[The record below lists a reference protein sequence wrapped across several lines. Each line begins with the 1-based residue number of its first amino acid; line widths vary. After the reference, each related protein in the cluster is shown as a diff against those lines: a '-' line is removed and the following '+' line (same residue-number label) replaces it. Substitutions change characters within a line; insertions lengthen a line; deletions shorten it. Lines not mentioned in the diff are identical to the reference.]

1 MMIIVGVAMLCFVA
15 ADNSDW
21 EAYKL
26 NFDKTYS
33 DIAAESRALECYRQN
48 LKEIDE
54 LQSLNS
60 MAEFGENP
68 FTDQCYED
76 FLRERTN
83 GPVPDGVC
91 YKSPGPPPYSG
102 PVDKT
107 KATDW
112 RDKGYVNAVKDQKAC
127 GSCWAFSAI
136 ANMEAAWFRKT
147 GNLLQF
153 SEQELVSCD
162 TGGQDNGC
170 NGGGPDTAFG
180 WTIKNG
186 GIALESDY
194 PYTGKD
200 DKCNSAAA
208 KKHAGV
214 FSKFDFLDTQ
224 RGKNET
230 VLLAV
235 LQNEQPI
242 SIYLDATKAWHNYK
256 GGIVSSSA
264 CGASSGSVNHAVVI
278 VGYGVDG
285 GTAYWIVR
293 NSWASKW
300 GESGYIR
307 LAFGQNTCNLAT
319 CFAEYI
325 TAK

>member
-1 MMIIVGVAMLCFVA
+1 MMLIIGVAMLCFVA

-21 EAYKL
+21 KAYKSTF
-26 NFDKTYS
+26 NKIYPD
-33 DIAAESRALECYRQN
+33 AATESRALECYREN
-48 LKEIDE
+48 LKEIE
-54 LQSLNS
+54 ILQNQNS
-60 MAEFGENP
+60 QAQFGENP
-68 FTDQCYED
+68 YTDQCYED
-76 FLRERTN
+76 FLRERTM

-91 YKSPGPPPYSG
+91 YKSPGPPPYPG
-102 PVDKT
+102 PVDKS
-107 KATDW
+107 KPTDW
-112 RDKGYVNAVKDQKAC
+112 RDKGYVNAVKNQGAC
-127 GSCWAFSAI
+127 GSCWSFSAV

-147 GNLLQF
+147 GNLLTLA
-153 SEQELVSCD
+153 EQELVSCD
-162 TGGQDNGC
+162 VGGQDNGC

-180 WTIKNG
+180 WIIKNG
-186 GIALESDY
+186 GIATEADY

-208 KKHAGV
+208 KKHAAK

-230 VLLAV
+230 VLLAA

-256 GGIVSSSA
+256 GGIVTSSS
-264 CGASSGSVNHAVVI
+264 CGASSGSVNHAVAI
-278 VGYGVDG
+278 VGYGG
-285 GTAYWIVR
+285 SGNNAYWIVR
-293 NSWASKW
+293 NSWAASW

-319 CFAEYI
+319 CFASYI
-325 TAK
+325 TAA

>member
-1 MMIIVGVAMLCFVA
+1 MMFIIGAVLLRLVA

-21 EAYKL
+21 EAYKSIF
-26 NFDKTYS
+26 NKTYP
-33 DIAAESRALECYRQN
+33 DAAAESWALKCYRQN
-48 LKEIDE
+48 LKEIDR
-54 LQSLNS
+54 LQILNS
-60 MAEFGENP
+60 MAEFGENIY
-68 FTDQCYED
+68 TDQCWED
-76 FLRERTN
+76 FKRERTM

-91 YKSPGPPPYSG
+91 YKTPGPPPYPG
-102 PVDKT
+102 PVDK
-107 KATDW
+107 KATTDW
-112 RDKGYVNAVKDQKAC
+112 RTKGYVNPVKDQGAC
-127 GSCWAFSAI
+127 GSCWAFSAV

-147 GNLLQF
+147 GDLLQL
-153 SEQELVSCD
+153 SEQQLVSCD
-162 TGGQDNGC
+162 KGGQDNGC

-180 WTIKNG
+180 WVIKYG
-186 GIALESDY
+186 GMASEEGY

-200 DKCNSAAA
+200 DSCNSVAA
-208 KKHAGV
+208 KKQVAH

-230 VLLAV
+230 VLLAA

-242 SIYLDATKAWHNYK
+242 SIYLDATSAWHNYK
-256 GGIVSSSA
+256 GGIVTSSS
-264 CGASSGSVNHAVVI
+264 CGASGGAVNHAVAI

-293 NSWASKW
+293 NSWAERW

-307 LAFGQNTCNLAT
+307 LAFGQNTCNMAT